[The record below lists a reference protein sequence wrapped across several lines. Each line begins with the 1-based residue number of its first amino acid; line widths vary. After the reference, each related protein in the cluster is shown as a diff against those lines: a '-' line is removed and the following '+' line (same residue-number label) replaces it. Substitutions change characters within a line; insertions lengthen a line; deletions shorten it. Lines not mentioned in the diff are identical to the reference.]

1 MYFSKL
7 AISMLAATGAVAH
20 PHARRAAQNDVV
32 VVEYVTKVV
41 TEYGTSQPTAAP
53 QRQAK
58 QHNWWTW
65 KPSQPEQVE
74 QPAATTVVV
83 EAPKATSVAPVAS
96 APAAS
101 SGSSGSSSGNLDA
114 DQKGA
119 LDAHNAARAAVGNP
133 DLVWDDELAAGALEY
148 AKQLVGIG
156 SLVHSGADG
165 FGENLY
171 QGGEGEE
178 TPLTNAVNMFNDEK
192 KDYSGQAIDS
202 SNYMTFGHY
211 TQVVWKST
219 TKVGM
224 AKAEGNGKCFVVAR
238 YQEPGNMIG
247 EAAY

>member
-53 QRQAK
+53 QRHAK

-65 KPSQPEQVE
+65 KPSQPAQVE
-74 QPAATTVVV
+74 QPAQTTVVV
-83 EAPKATSVAPVAS
+83 EAPKATSVAPAAS

-114 DQKGA
+114 DQQGA

-148 AKQLVGIG
+148 AKQLVSIG

>member
-1 MYFSKL
+1 MYFSTIAVSL
-7 AISMLAATGAVAH
+7 LAASGAIAH
-20 PHARRAAQNDVV
+20 PHAHRRAAQNEHV

-41 TEYGTSQPTAAP
+41 TVDGTGSQPTQAPAP
-53 QRQAK
+53 QRHSK
-58 QHNWWTW
+58 WTW
-65 KPSQPEQVE
+65 WQSQPEQVE
-74 QPAATTVVV
+74 QPQQTTVVV
-83 EAPKATSVAPVAS
+83 EAPKATSAPKASS
-96 APAAS
+96 APS
-101 SGSSGSSSGNLDA
+101 SGSGSSSGSLDS

-119 LDAHNAARAAVGNP
+119 LDAHNAARAAVGTA
-133 DLVWDDELAAGALEY
+133 DLVWDDELAAGALAY
-148 AKQLVGIG
+148 AQELVGIG

-192 KDYSGQAIDS
+192 KDYSGQAIDN

-247 EAAY
+247 ETAY

>member
-1 MYFSKL
+1 
-7 AISMLAATGAVAH
+7 
-20 PHARRAAQNDVV
+20 
-32 VVEYVTKVV
+32 
-41 TEYGTSQPTAAP
+41 
-53 QRQAK
+53 RQAK
-58 QHNWWTW
+58 QHHKWWQW
-65 KPSQPEQVE
+65 QSQPEQVE
-74 QPAATTVVV
+74 QPAQTTVVV
-83 EAPKATSVAPVAS
+83 EAPKATSAPAAS

-101 SGSSGSSSGNLDA
+101 SGSGSGSSSGSLNSDE
-114 DQKGA
+114 QGA
-119 LDAHNAARAAVGNP
+119 LDAHNAARAAVGTA

-148 AKQLVGIG
+148 AQQLVSIG

-171 QGGEGEE
+171 QGGEGEA

-247 EAAY
+247 ETAY